1 MNKIKSLITQ
11 FINAMQKRPGLL
23 AVLAF
28 CSGITSY
35 VLVDRK
41 ESFAQVVALVLLI
54 SWLWLIVDN
63 WLRDKV
69 EERFGVSVSP
79 NVTRFALQMI
89 QQESLFFA
97 LPFFLVVTQWDHPQA
112 VFTSLIILCAV
123 ASVIDPFYYKK
134 LAKNRTL
141 FTVFHNFA
149 LFVVLLVTLPI
160 LFSLTTSQS
169 LAAALVIAVVLTLP
183 SLTNLM
189 PNAPWW
195 RLPILAII
203 LFSLSVGIWQLKS
216 FVPPAALHLTSITLA
231 HEVNEQSKKPIG
243 NINSLNERSLH
254 AKGLYTWTAVKAP
267 RGLNEKIFHVWTHN
281 KKQVDKIAL
290 NISGGRKSGYR
301 AWTHKVN
308 FPQNAA
314 GKWQVK
320 VMTESGQ
327 LIGLTKFTVT
337 H

>member
-1 MNKIKSLITQ
+1 MIYCL
-11 FINAMQKRPGLL
+11 
-23 AVLAF
+23 
-28 CSGITSY
+28 GISKA
-35 VLVDRK
+35 RC
-41 ESFAQVVALVLLI
+41 
-54 SWLWLIVDN
+54 
-63 WLRDKV
+63 R
-69 EERFGVSVSP
+69 
-79 NVTRFALQMI
+79 
-89 QQESLFFA
+89 
-97 LPFFLVVTQWDHPQA
+97 LPDA
-112 VFTSLIILCAV
+112 
-123 ASVIDPFYYKK
+123 Y
-134 LAKNRTL
+134 
-141 FTVFHNFA
+141 
-149 LFVVLLVTLPI
+149 
-160 LFSLTTSQS
+160 
-169 LAAALVIAVVLTLP
+169 VLTLP

-337 H
+337 P